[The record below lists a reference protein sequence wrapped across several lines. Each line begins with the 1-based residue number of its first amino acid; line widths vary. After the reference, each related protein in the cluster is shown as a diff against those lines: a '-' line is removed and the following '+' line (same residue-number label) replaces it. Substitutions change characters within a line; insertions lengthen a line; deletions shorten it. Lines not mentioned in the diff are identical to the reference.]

1 MLPGKFVIAA
11 QAVAVLFGPPPLG
24 VCAFAGET
32 RRTFR
37 RPLGRIP
44 VVYTRGVTGGL
55 PAVRH
60 RDTRLLSSRRSSS
73 PPELPDW
80 LEAAITAD
88 DVDAAAPADDD
99 DEYYYAQS
107 EEPAQWVETTN
118 AALGELRANFGGAE
132 RFVFRLLSRYPEV
145 AFVIFVGAGLLVAYI
160 VGMMFLGGYIS
171 DMNPLENGAVPYF
184 WEEDI

>member
-24 VCAFAGET
+24 VCAFAVPG
-32 RRTFR
+32 
-37 RPLGRIP
+37 GYI
-44 VVYTRGVTGGL
+44 RGVTGDL
-55 PAVRH
+55 LAVRH

-80 LEAAITAD
+80 LDAAITVD
-88 DVDAAAPADDD
+88 DVDGVAAPVDD
-99 DEYYYAQS
+99 DEYYYART

-118 AALGELRANFGGAE
+118 AALGELRANFGGVE